1 MVVKGEKNRPS
12 YTEGNVSGGGNRFV
26 FSLSFFFSSGRYLEI
41 LISKKNS
48 KEEERYHHVTE
59 V

>member
-12 YTEGNVSGGGNRFV
+12 YSEGNGSGGGNGLV
-26 FSLSFFFSSGRYLEI
+26 FSISFIFLEKYLEI

-48 KEEERYHHVTE
+48 KGRREISSCN
-59 V
+59 